1 MRQTAAAGRIVGA
14 VAVIVAVLGLSSAAD
29 ARTVA
34 RCDEARLERSLGVA
48 QVLAR
53 CGRIPAGGTAES
65 SARHALRPLAP
76 ALGLRRD
83 GRDLALLR
91 AEFHPFGRVVRF
103 RQVVGG
109 VPVRFAQVVV
119 VVGPDGSVEWVAS
132 GARPD
137 AAPASTEPVVTARQ
151 ALAIARARVPRGAQ
165 ATRPRAELV
174 IAPRPRGDAVL
185 AWDVVIATR
194 APAHEWR
201 VLVSAADGTVLD
213 VADELRRVDGSGAV
227 YVPNPVQGTNQLT
240 LVDGDDAA
248 SPALDAARV
257 AVTLTDLDAGT
268 ALLRGAFAD
277 PAASAISDCPL
288 PYTPGTASE
297 AGRAYAYSRADDR
310 FEEANAY
317 AAVTLAARTYHRLG
331 FTAVMNH
338 PLPMD
343 VHCMADDNSF
353 YSGADQALRFG
364 DGGVDDAEDGDIVL
378 HEYGHATQDDQVPGF
393 GPGSVTEQR
402 AIGEGFGDLL
412 AALVYL
418 DRGDPAYQG
427 SADSGRRFCVAE
439 WDAVSYNPFSA
450 ANTGSGCLRWVDGRS
465 EDTGA
470 PIGNYGGTPSGVHAD
485 GRYWSAALTCVLR
498 GMETAGV
505 PTGQARDDVLRL
517 VLAHHAMLVPTT
529 ANTAFDDSVAALL
542 SADRMLFA
550 HAHVKLIESCAE
562 ARLAVPI
569 ELDATPPDIDV
580 SLTPAQPDGQAGWYR
595 GRVGVDWTV
604 NEAPPFQSNGCDDT
618 SVDQDTPGLTLVCT
632 ATSDGGMTSE
642 SVTIARDSSAPL
654 LAPSLTPPS
663 PVVGQAASASPNASD
678 GLSGIAQASCDAP
691 DTSTAGSRR
700 LTCRATDIAG
710 NPATATLDYTVSA
723 GALPPIDG
731 PPSLAFG
738 KTRLL
743 RDGRLRITVTADR
756 QARVTASGS
765 LTKRLRLRSP
775 AKLLR
780 ARRPTT
786 LTLTGPR
793 AARAWLL
800 RKRARRRV
808 TLRVVFK
815 ISGVATPIRR
825 SVRVPR
831 AR

>member
-1 MRQTAAAGRIVGA
+1 MRQAAAAGRVVGA
-14 VAVIVAVLGLSSAAD
+14 VIVVLLLLSPAAG

-48 QVLAR
+48 RVLAR
-53 CGRIPAGGTAES
+53 CGRVPTGGTAES
-65 SARHALRPLAP
+65 SARGALRPLAP

-83 GRDLALLR
+83 GRDLALLD
-91 AEFHPFGRVVRF
+91 AELHPFGRVVRF
-103 RQVVGG
+103 RQVVDG

-119 VVGPDGSVEWVAS
+119 VLGPQGSVEWVAS

-137 AAPASTEPVVTARQ
+137 AAPASTEPVVTAQQ
-151 ALAIARARVPRGAQ
+151 AVSIARARVRGGAR
-165 ATRPRAELV
+165 AARPRAELV
-174 IAPRPRGDAVL
+174 IAPRRRGEAAL
-185 AWDVVIATR
+185 AWDVVIATL

-201 VLVSAADGTVLD
+201 VLVSAAHGAVLD

-227 YVPNPVQGTNQLT
+227 YAPNPVQATNQLT
-240 LVDGDDAA
+240 LVDGDDAT

-257 AVTLTDLDAGT
+257 GVTLTDLDAGT
-268 ALLRGAFAD
+268 TLLRGAFAD
-277 PAASAISDCPL
+277 AAASAIAGCPL

-297 AGRAYAYSRADDR
+297 ASRAYTYSRADDR

-317 AAVTLAARTYHRLG
+317 AAVTLAARTYQRLG
-331 FTAVMNH
+331 FTGVMDH
-338 PLPMD
+338 PAPMD
-343 VHCMADDNSF
+343 VHCLADDNSF
-353 YSGADQALRFG
+353 YSGADQTIRFG
-364 DGGVDDAEDGDIVL
+364 DGGVDDAEDADIVL
-378 HEYGHATQDDQVPGF
+378 HEYGHATQDDVVPGF

-412 AALVYL
+412 AALLNL
-418 DRGDPAYQG
+418 DRGDPGYQG

-450 ANTGSGCLRWVDGRS
+450 ANSGSGCLRWVDGRS
-465 EDTGA
+465 ETTGA
-470 PIGNYGGTPSGVHAD
+470 PIGNYSGTPSDVHRD

-505 PTGQARDDVLRL
+505 PTVQARDDVLRL
-517 VLAHHAMLVPTT
+517 VLAHQAMLVPTT

-542 SADRMLFA
+542 SADRTLFA
-550 HAHVKLIESCAE
+550 HAYVKLIESCAE

-569 ELDATPPDIDV
+569 ELDATPPEVDV
-580 SLTPAQPDGQAGWYR
+580 SLTPGQPDGESGWFR
-595 GRVGVDWTV
+595 GGVGVDWTV
-604 NEAPPFQSNGCDDT
+604 TEAPPFQSSGCGDT
-618 SVDQDTPGLTLVCT
+618 FVDQDTPGLTLVCT

-642 SVTIARDSSAPL
+642 SVTIKRDSTPPV

-663 PVVGQAASASPNASD
+663 PVVGQGAGASPNASD

-691 DTSTAGSRR
+691 DTGSAGSRS
-700 LTCRATDIAG
+700 LTCRATDVAG
-710 NPATATLDYTVSA
+710 NPAVATLDYTVTEA
-723 GALPPIDG
+723 APAPVDG
-731 PPSLAFG
+731 PPELALG
-738 KTRLL
+738 KARLR
-743 RDGRLRITVTADR
+743 RDGRLTIAVTADR
-756 QARVTASGS
+756 QAKVTASGS

-775 AKLLR
+775 ARSLT
-780 ARRPTT
+780 AQRPAT
-786 LTLTGPR
+786 LTLTGSR
-793 AARAWLL
+793 AARALLL

-808 TLRVVFK
+808 TLTIVFR
-815 ISGVATPIRR
+815 IAGVATPIRR